1 MSENQSD
8 EKLLTGPESHGF
20 LSPSESYPLLTT
32 EEFFARTSTDEL
44 KNIFG
49 GAQEETLKPVPPPME
64 TEVISKTVTP
74 LQNKET
80 SKHENVL
87 LTQTQRG
94 KVQRSVVRFF
104 GELIL
109 MTLIIIT
116 VFYIWGAILLEN

>member
-1 MSENQSD
+1 
-8 EKLLTGPESHGF
+8 
-20 LSPSESYPLLTT
+20 
-32 EEFFARTSTDEL
+32 
-44 KNIFG
+44 
-49 GAQEETLKPVPPPME
+49 ME